1 MYVKIC
7 GLRRL
12 EDIEYANKLKPDYI
26 GFIFAEKSK
35 RRIDFN
41 EALKLKEKLDKDIKA
56 VGVFLN
62 QDIEY
67 VIEASRLHIIDLI
80 QLHGDESDSYIK
92 ELKERTNLEIINVY
106 RESIYADY
114 VMYDNK
120 DAGSGIYQELSY
132 KKGQKPIFLA
142 GGISISNLDEIKKQ
156 KPFCVDVSSSVET
169 DGFKDYKK
177 MEEFIRRVRQ

>member
-12 EDIEYANKLKPDYI
+12 EDIKYVNKLKPDYI

-41 EALKLKEKLDKDIKA
+41 EALKLKETLDKDIKA

-120 DAGSGIYQELSY
+120 DAGSGIYQKISY
-132 KKGQKPIFLA
+132 KKGRKPIFLA
-142 GGISISNLDEIKKQ
+142 GGISISNLDEIKKL
-156 KPFCVDVSSSVET
+156 KPFCIDVSSSVET
-169 DGFKDYKK
+169 DGFKDYRK